1 MMHYL
6 IIRQQYCYMLYRTKK
21 ILECTG
27 ERILPVFESII
38 TSKFNIKHSFLDIQ
52 MKKVFYPFI
61 EQPKSEYK
69 PKNEEWVVEENFLN
83 LWGYLRRRYPKI
95 DLEDKKFIDLIELK
109 TSLEGPRELRE
120 WNEAIASVLKH

>member
-1 MMHYL
+1 
-6 IIRQQYCYMLYRTKK
+6 MLYRTKK
-21 ILECTG
+21 FLGSTIKS
-27 ERILPVFESII
+27 ILPFYESLVV
-38 TSKFNIKHSFLDIQ
+38 SSLNFKHSFIDIQ

-69 PKNEEWVVEENFLN
+69 PKNEEWLIEENFLN
-83 LWGYLRRRYPKI
+83 LWGYLRRRYPNV

>member
-6 IIRQQYCYMLYRTKK
+6 IIRQQYCYMLYRTK
-21 ILECTG
+21 IFLDSTG
-27 ERILPVFESII
+27 ERIFPVIENLIASR
-38 TSKFNIKHSFLDIQ
+38 FNIKHSFIDIQ
-52 MKKVFYPFI
+52 MKKVFYPFT
-61 EQPKSEYK
+61 EQPKAEYK
-69 PKNEEWVVEENFLN
+69 PKNEERVIEENFLN
-83 LWGYLRRRYPKI
+83 LWGYLRRRYPNV